1 MKCLLNKEVFMNIGK
16 YVTTVTFF
24 LILGVGTSLGR
35 SSSEAA
41 TAALPV
47 TEGSETFGSLALPGL
62 MPRATE
68 APFAGREIAWLQTGS
83 FDSIALL
90 LPSNGKKN
98 KHNSQGEDEGNWD
111 SRQNGPEHGGTKGA
125 VSVQVVFGERDRQI
139 IRDYCTGPS
148 SNLPPG
154 LAKRGGQLP
163 PGLEKQ
169 LRRNGQLPPGLQK
182 KVQPFPVELER
193 RLPPLPTNYAR
204 VCIGGRG
211 LIVDAQFNIVD
222 IIDIFR

>member
-1 MKCLLNKEVFMNIGK
+1 MNVGK
-16 YVTTVTFF
+16 YVMTVTFSV
-24 LILGVGTSLGR
+24 LLGVGIGFGGSYSGTAAAAATPM
-35 SSSEAA
+35 SEASA
-41 TAALPV
+41 FV
-47 TEGSETFGSLALPGL
+47 SFSQPGFVPGGAEFPL
-62 MPRATE
+62 E
-68 APFAGREIAWLQTGS
+68 AKELAWLQTGR
-83 FDSIALL
+83 FDSIVLL
-90 LPSNGKKN
+90 LPANGKN
-98 KHNSQGEDEGNWD
+98 KKHGNQGENEGNSED
-111 SRQNGPEHGGTKGA
+111 HRRGEEHAGKS
-125 VSVQVVFGERDRQI
+125 VSVQAVFGDRDRQV
-139 IRDYCTGPS
+139 IREYCSQPT

>member
-1 MKCLLNKEVFMNIGK
+1 MKIGK
-16 YVTTVTFF
+16 YVVTVTFS
-24 LILGVGTSLGR
+24 LLLGVDIGFGG
-35 SSSEAA
+35 SSSG
-41 TAALPV
+41 TAAV
-47 TEGSETFGSLALPGL
+47 ATSVSEGSAFVSFSRPGL
-62 MPRATE
+62 VPASAEFPVE
-68 APFAGREIAWLQTGS
+68 AKELGWLQTGS

-90 LPSNGKKN
+90 LPSNGKN
-98 KHNSQGEDEGNWD
+98 KKQSNKSENEGN
-111 SRQNGPEHGGTKGA
+111 SEGHQRGEEHDGKS
-125 VSVQVVFGERDRQI
+125 VSVQVVFGDRDRQV
-139 IRDYCTGPS
+139 IREYCSKPS

-169 LRRNGQLPPGLQK
+169 LQRNGQLPPGLQK

>member
-1 MKCLLNKEVFMNIGK
+1 MSFRK
-16 YVTTVTFF
+16 YVIGVTFCLF
-24 LILGVGTSLGR
+24 LPAGASFGG
-35 SSSEAA
+35 
-41 TAALPV
+41 PP
-47 TEGSETFGSLALPGL
+47 SETAIAKSPVWEHSVDAVSPAHSALLA
-62 MPRATE
+62 E
-68 APFAGREIAWLQTGS
+68 APVPFPAKELTMLETSS

-90 LPSNGKKN
+90 LPSNGNGKKN
-98 KHNSQGEDEGNWD
+98 KHNSQGEDQGNSED
-111 SRQNGPEHGGTKGA
+111 HGKGGEHGGKS
-125 VSVQVVFGERDRQI
+125 VSVQLVFGERDRQV
-139 IRDYCTGPS
+139 IREYCSQPS
-148 SNLPPG
+148 SSLPPG

-222 IIDIFR
+222 IIDLFR

>member
-1 MKCLLNKEVFMNIGK
+1 MNIGK
-16 YVTTVTFF
+16 YVMTVTFS
-24 LILGVGTSLGR
+24 LLMGVGTSFGR
-35 SSSEAA
+35 S
-41 TAALPV
+41 P
-47 TEGSETFGSLALPGL
+47 SETASAASPASERSAFVSFSQPVFVPVGAEFPLDTKEL
-62 MPRATE
+62 
-68 APFAGREIAWLQTGS
+68 AWLQTGS
-83 FDSIALL
+83 VDSITLL
-90 LPSNGKKN
+90 LPSNGKSS
-98 KHNSQGEDEGNWD
+98 KHNNQGE
-111 SRQNGPEHGGTKGA
+111 EHGGKS
-125 VSVQVVFGERDRQI
+125 VSVQVVFGDRDRQV
-139 IRDYCTGPS
+139 IREYCSQPS

-154 LAKRGGQLP
+154 LAKRGGKLP
-163 PGLEKQ
+163 PGLEKH